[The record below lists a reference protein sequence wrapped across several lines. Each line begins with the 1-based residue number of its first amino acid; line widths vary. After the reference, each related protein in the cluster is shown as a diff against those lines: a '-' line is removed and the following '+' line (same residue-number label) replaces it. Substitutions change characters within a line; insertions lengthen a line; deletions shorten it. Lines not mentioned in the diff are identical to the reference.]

1 VPLEGV
7 EAKLTI
13 LNTPSR
19 MAKQKSAQATAARKR
34 KRAERELAVF
44 CIGVDGLH
52 DGQGHFCSCGMSKL
66 DAFQKKMCEE
76 KLVYYM
82 NH

>member
-19 MAKQKSAQATAARKR
+19 MAKQKSAQATAGAR
-34 KRAERELAVF
+34 ERELNEKLVVF
-44 CIGVDGLH
+44 CIGVDGYLM
-52 DGQGHFCSCGMSKL
+52 DWGHFVRRDVKT
-66 DAFQKKMCEE
+66 DAF
-76 KLVYYM
+76 
-82 NH
+82 